1 MKRKELDNKT
11 DADQASKVSK
21 VVLAHGSKFEEGLMD
36 TQESV
41 CEFGADTQVD
51 AESVYPF
58 TKLRSFLQDTKGM
71 RSVRV
76 DDFFPD
82 LKMFLDSVKLFMK
95 NTDRADQ
102 LFFSDQETY
111 RLKKL
116 MLKVRSQIANDG

>member
-1 MKRKELDNKT
+1 MIAIWLNNRSKEKLDNT
-11 DADQASKVSK
+11 MNADQASKVSK
-21 VVLAHGSKFEEGLMD
+21 LTLAHGSQSEESLMD

-41 CEFGADTQVD
+41 CEFGADTQVE

-58 TKLRSFLQDTKGM
+58 TRLRSFLQDTKGM

-76 DDFFPD
+76 DDFFLD

-95 NTDRADQ
+95 NTDRST
-102 LFFSDQETY
+102 FSDQEIY

-116 MLKVRSQIANDG
+116 MLKVR